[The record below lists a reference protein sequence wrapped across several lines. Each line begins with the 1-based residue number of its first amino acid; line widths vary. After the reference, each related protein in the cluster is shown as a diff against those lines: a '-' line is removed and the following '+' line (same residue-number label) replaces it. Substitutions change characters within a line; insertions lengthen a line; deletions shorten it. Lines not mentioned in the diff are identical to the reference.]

1 MQDLAKKL
9 VDGSEPLPCGIEIH
23 TTDGQ
28 RAVLG
33 DGMPVVSVYVRNQRG
48 ERAVRRLSL
57 LGICEAYIR
66 GDIDLEGDLI
76 EAASFRTRLSDREIA
91 IKVWRRLKPLVVGRE
106 QCNREWIGHAYDR
119 HNIQLIS
126 ADEEF
131 HTYTPGI
138 YESDSES
145 LEVGA
150 RRKLQ
155 VAFDGLALQAGD
167 DLLDVGCGWGGFL
180 RFCTAR
186 QVRVN
191 GITLSRHQLTFVQNL
206 IDREG
211 LEASALYQDFFSFT
225 PNRHYDGISL
235 MGVLEDLSDYHAVMK
250 RLAKWVKPG
259 GRVYLDFA
267 ASKERCGTSSFI
279 TKYIWPG
286 VFRMVYLP
294 ELIEAVWQSPF
305 EIMTLHNDRSNYYRW
320 AREIYRRWMARKAEV
335 LEQADEAVWRTFRI
349 MHAGTANIMRD
360 ATCGVSAYRMVL
372 ELPRPAAKGEAQE
385 HGQPVR
391 WAHV

>member
-1 MQDLAKKL
+1 MHNVAKKL
-9 VDGSEPLPCGIEIH
+9 VEGSEPLPCGVEIH

-33 DGMPVVSVYVRNQRG
+33 DGRPLVSVYIRNQRG

-91 IKVWRRLKPLVVGRE
+91 IKVWRRLQPLVVGRKR
-106 QCNREWIGHAYDR
+106 CNREWIGRAYDR

-126 ADEEF
+126 ADQEF

-138 YESDSES
+138 YESDNES
-145 LEVGA
+145 LEIGA
-150 RRKLQ
+150 RRKLEA
-155 VAFDGLALQAGD
+155 AFDALALQAGD

-186 QVRVN
+186 QVRVT

-206 IDREG
+206 IQREG
-211 LEASALYQDFFSFT
+211 LDASALYQDFFSFT
-225 PNRHYDGISL
+225 PNRHYDGVSL
-235 MGVLEDLSDYHAVMK
+235 MGVLEDLSDYHTVMK

-267 ASKERCGTSSFI
+267 ASKERRGTSSFI

-294 ELIEAVWQSPF
+294 ELIEAVRRSPF
-305 EIMTLHNDRSNYYRW
+305 EISTLHNDRSNYYRW
-320 AREIYRRWMARKAEV
+320 ARETYRRWMVRKAEV
-335 LEQADEAVWRTFRI
+335 LEQADEALWRTFRI

-360 ATCGVSAYRMVL
+360 ATRGVSAYRMVL
-372 ELPRPAAKGEAQE
+372 ELPRPAVRDEVQE
-385 HGQPVR
+385 HGSL
-391 WAHV
+391 